1 MKLSENFTLK
11 ELTYT
16 NPEIFKRFG
25 LKNEPNEEVIVS
37 LKNLVVNVLQPLRN
51 HFKVP
56 IIISSGY
63 RSPEYNKVI
72 GGAHGS
78 QHTKGEAVDIDMDG
92 MINQLNIK
100 YKIVT
105 NKEIFDYIIKNL
117 PFDQII
123 WEFGTNQ
130 NPDWVH
136 VSYNKENRKIVTR
149 AIRKNGKVQYQ
160 IMPI

>member
-1 MKLSENFTLK
+1 MKLTENFTLK

-25 LKNEPNEEVIVS
+25 VQNTPNEKVIQN
-37 LKNLVVNVLQPLRN
+37 LKLLAENVLQPIRN

-63 RSPEYNKVI
+63 RSPEYNKII

-92 MINQLNIK
+92 TN
-100 YKIVT
+100 VT
-105 NKEIFDYIIKNL
+105 NNEIFDYIIMNL

-123 WEFGTNQ
+123 WEFGSTK

-136 VSYNKENRKIVTR
+136 VSYNKNNRRMVTR
-149 AIRKNGKVQYQ
+149 AVRKNGKTQYL